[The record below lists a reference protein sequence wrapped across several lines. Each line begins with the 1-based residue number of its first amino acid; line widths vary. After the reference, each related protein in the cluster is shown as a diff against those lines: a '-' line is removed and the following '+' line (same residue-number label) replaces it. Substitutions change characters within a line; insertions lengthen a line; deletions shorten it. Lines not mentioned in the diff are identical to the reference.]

1 MADKKQDQFAEINK
15 KVKDQVAECF
25 NLIWGK
31 HIANFGLADA
41 PIGDRAST
49 EGEEIFLTE
58 ENDEHKTVFTL
69 YPSNVDKG
77 TSFVNHNKKL
87 LSEAIGIY
95 LDFYNKSLKRS
106 KTWRSQKA
114 FEGAKGDYILKGESL
129 KLKDKVEF
137 ENPEDEKTALA
148 KASEIEKL
156 FEIINNYQLNRIAE
170 YANEKAAAELTKFK
184 QELDGIKIENFENPI
199 PVKIVGEENKDNEQE
214 IPQEVEKD
222 AGNALKSTM
231 AMPQHVADEDYDK
244 KLEATKKQIEEG
256 RKALEDW
263 MKNDEE
269 AANIIMKAI
278 KPIEKYK
285 QQMLPQVWLFAHV
298 NKLKAMFESLL
309 EYNEM
314 YNLLLEAGEE
324 TGDSSEQ
331 PSGADPSGNSNGAA
345 ENDAAA
351 KGNDDQ
357 ANKEK
362 EEWKKKAGELL
373 KGIDELLKKE
383 KPSEFASAYESWGK
397 AVTDLFN
404 NMAANDALKEKL
416 AEIKDEDPYVKLCTV
431 GHIVTAKEG
440 ESEGDMDPKEAEA
453 KIKDALKGK
462 NPDDLTDEEKGAMLA
477 GLQGQGVPEDIIKK
491 TLNMAEAFT
500 NKNFLT
506 TLRSFLKES
515 AKRV

>member
-31 HIANFGLADA
+31 HIANFGLADE

-58 ENDEHKTVFTL
+58 ENDEQKTVFML
-69 YPSNVDKG
+69 YPSNADKG

-199 PVKIVGEENKDNEQE
+199 PVKIIGEENKDDEQE

-314 YNLLLEAGEE
+314 YNLLLEAGE
-324 TGDSSEQ
+324 GDSSEQ
-331 PSGADPSGNSNGAA
+331 PSGAEPSGNGAP
-345 ENDAAA
+345 ENDAA

-373 KGIDELLKKE
+373 KGIDEILKKE
-383 KPSEFASAYESWGK
+383 KPSDFASAYESWGK
-397 AVTDLFN
+397 AVTELFN
-404 NMAANDALKEKL
+404 NMAANDKLKEKL
-416 AEIKDEDPYVKLCTV
+416 AEVKDEDPYVKLCTV
-431 GHIVTAKEG
+431 GHIVTAKEEEKPDNTQG
-440 ESEGDMDPKEAEA
+440 GSDAESNSESDTAGSKPAPES
-453 KIKDALKGK
+453 
-462 NPDDLTDEEKGAMLA
+462 PDDVADGEGLTQESFKS
-477 GLQGQGVPEDIIKK
+477 V
-491 TLNMAEAFT
+491 
-500 NKNFLT
+500 NFLSS
-506 TLRSFLKES
+506 LRNFLKES
-515 AKRV
+515 VKRV

>member
-49 EGEEIFLTE
+49 EGEEIFLTK
-58 ENDEHKTVFTL
+58 ENDEQKTVFML
-69 YPSNVDKG
+69 YPSNADKG

-199 PVKIVGEENKDNEQE
+199 PVKIIGEENKDDEQE

-324 TGDSSEQ
+324 TGDGGANDSSEQ
-331 PSGADPSGNSNGAA
+331 SSDGNGAA
-345 ENDAAA
+345 EDAA

-373 KGIDELLKKE
+373 KGIDEILKKE
-383 KPSEFASAYESWGK
+383 KPSDFASAYESWGK
-397 AVTDLFN
+397 AVTELFN
-404 NMAANDALKEKL
+404 NMAANDKLKEKL

-440 ESEGDMDPKEAEA
+440 EGDMDPKEAEA

>member
-31 HIANFGLADA
+31 HIANFGLADE

-58 ENDEHKTVFTL
+58 ENDEQKTVFML
-69 YPSNVDKG
+69 YPSNADKG

-199 PVKIVGEENKDNEQE
+199 PVKIIGEENKDDEQE

-314 YNLLLEAGEE
+314 YNLLLEAGE
-324 TGDSSEQ
+324 GDSSEQ
-331 PSGADPSGNSNGAA
+331 PSGAEPSGNDAP

-373 KGIDELLKKE
+373 KGIDEILKKE
-383 KPSEFASAYESWGK
+383 KPSDFASAYESWGK
-397 AVTDLFN
+397 AVTELFN
-404 NMAANDALKEKL
+404 NMAANDKLKEKL
-416 AEIKDEDPYVKLCTV
+416 AEVKDEDPYVKLCTV
-431 GHIVTAKEG
+431 GHIVTAKEEEKPDNTQG
-440 ESEGDMDPKEAEA
+440 GSDAESNSESDTAGSKPAPES
-453 KIKDALKGK
+453 
-462 NPDDLTDEEKGAMLA
+462 PDDVADGEGLTQESFKS
-477 GLQGQGVPEDIIKK
+477 V
-491 TLNMAEAFT
+491 
-500 NKNFLT
+500 NFLSS
-506 TLRSFLKES
+506 LRNFLKES
-515 AKRV
+515 VKRV

>member
-31 HIANFGLADA
+31 HIAHFGLADI
-41 PIGDRAST
+41 PIGDGASAS
-49 EGEEIFLTE
+49 GEEIFITE
-58 ENDEHKTVFTL
+58 KNDEQKTVFML
-69 YPSNVDKG
+69 QPSYADKG

-199 PVKIVGEENKDNEQE
+199 PVKIIGEENKDGEQE
-214 IPQEVEKD
+214 VPKEVEKD
-222 AGNALKSTM
+222 AGDALKSTM

-314 YNLLLEAGEE
+314 YNLLLEAGE
-324 TGDSSEQ
+324 GDSSEQ
-331 PSGADPSGNSNGAA
+331 PSGAEPSGNGAP

-373 KGIDELLKKE
+373 KGIDEILKKE
-383 KPSEFASAYESWGK
+383 KPSDFASAYESWGK
-397 AVTDLFN
+397 AVTELFN
-404 NMAANDALKEKL
+404 NMAANDKLKEKL

-440 ESEGDMDPKEAEA
+440 EGDMDPKEAEA